1 MNIILSEFQYN
12 QENIYFME
20 SIINTIMD
28 NSMFI
33 KIIYTNTLITINGLY
48 LTLDLNVNK
57 KETYFKK
64 IKYTYDINNSYNN
77 TILHKLYDIESSIL
91 DKYNSNKTKKY
102 VLYNTLKI
110 GILKIFRNQPNVHTN
125 SGNTQLTSNISSNE
139 LNSNNQKCSFTLKI
153 SGIWENATEYGIT
166 YKLSPS

>member
-1 MNIILSEFQYN
+1 
-12 QENIYFME
+12 ME

-33 KIIYTNTLITINGLY
+33 KIIYTNKLLTINGLY
-48 LTLDLNVNK
+48 LILDLNVTR

-64 IKYTYDINNSYNN
+64 IKYTYDLNNSYNN
-77 TILHKLYDIESSIL
+77 TILHKLYNIESSIL
-91 DKYNSNKTKKY
+91 DKYSSNKTKKY
-102 VLYNTLKI
+102 ILYNTLNT
-110 GILKIFRNQPNVHTN
+110 GILKIFPNQPNVHNN
-125 SGNTQLTSNISSNE
+125 SVNTQLTSKISSNE
-139 LNSNNQKCSFTLKI
+139 LNSNNHPCSFILKI